1 MARRISFVVV
11 LLALACGSPPP
22 AKKVTKGA
30 PPAPAG
36 PTPDDRFTQA
46 VEAFYGEYMDR
57 YPTHGVELGLHQ
69 YDGKLPDV
77 TAQGIAARVEWLKAA
92 LSTFDGFDPGQ
103 LTELRAMERE
113 ALLARIRGQLFDL
126 EVRKRPF
133 TDPMYYPDYLELT
146 PYITRDYAPLAD
158 RARAIIAMCGAAQ
171 GFLSAA
177 EANLGEAM
185 PRTWIDT
192 ALLQV
197 DGLIEFA
204 SEDVASAM
212 TSLEDADLAAQVSEG
227 LLACSGALTGYKQF
241 LTKRK
246 PKATNDFALGEA
258 QFLQMLAEKEGVSVE
273 LARLE
278 QIGKDD
284 LERNLGELEL
294 AARKLHP
301 RKAITAILA
310 DVARDKPETAKILDE
325 ATAQATAMRQLI
337 VDKDL
342 VSIPTDD
349 VAEVRASPPFMRWN
363 FAFLSSPG
371 NFETKPLPAFYY
383 ISPPDPKW
391 PKKEQRDYV
400 PSRYDLLFTTVH
412 EVWPGHFLQGLH
424 ERNSESRVLKTFCS
438 YAMSEGWAHYAEQMM
453 LEQGAGGAD
462 PRAHIGQLLN
472 ALLRNARFVA
482 AIGMHTRG
490 MKLEEAITLFQKRGM
505 QDKATSRQQAVRGTF
520 DPGYLN
526 YTLGKLMILKLR
538 DDLKAKQ
545 GDAFSLKA
553 FHDKFLSYGC
563 APIPSIRRAMLG
575 ADAGPPL

>member
-1 MARRISFVVV
+1 MVRRLLFAAAF
-11 LLALACGSPPP
+11 LALACGSPPP
-22 AKKVTKGA
+22 AQKATKA
-30 PPAPAG
+30 PPPPVA
-36 PTPDDRFTQA
+36 PTPDERFTQA
-46 VEAFYGEYMDR
+46 ADAFYAAYMDR
-57 YPTHGVELGLHQ
+57 DPTQAVSLGLHQ
-69 YDGKLPDV
+69 HDGKLPDV
-77 TAQGIAARVEWLKAA
+77 TAQGIAAQVEWLKGAA
-92 LSTFDGFDPGQ
+92 ATFDGFDPGT
-103 LTELRAMERE
+103 LTELRAIERDT
-113 ALLARIRGQLFDL
+113 LLARIRGDLFDL
-126 EVRKRPF
+126 DVRKRPF
-133 TDPMYYPDYLELT
+133 SDPMFYPEFLELT

-158 RARAIIAMCGAAQ
+158 RARAVIALCGAAQ

-177 EANLGEAM
+177 EANLPEAM
-185 PRTWIDT
+185 PRTWVET

-197 DGLIEFA
+197 DGMIDFA

-227 LLACSGALTGYKQF
+227 LLACSGALTGFKQF
-241 LTKRK
+241 LTQRK
-246 PKATNDFALGEA
+246 AKANDAFAIGEA
-258 QFLQMLAEKEGVSVE
+258 QFLQMLAEKEGISIE
-273 LARLE
+273 LDRLE
-278 QIGKDD
+278 QIAKED
-284 LERNLGELEL
+284 LEHNLGEMEL

-301 RKAITAILA
+301 RKSIAAILA

-325 ATAQATAMRQLI
+325 ATAQVAAMRQLV

-349 VAEVRASPPFMRWN
+349 VAEVRVTPPFMRWN
-363 FAFLSSPG
+363 FAFMSSPG
-371 NFETKPLPAFYY
+371 HFETKPLPSFYY

-424 ERNSESRVLKTFCS
+424 ERQTESRVLKSFCS
-438 YAMSEGWAHYAEQMM
+438 YSMVEGWAHYVEQMM
-453 LEQGAGGAD
+453 LEEGAGGAD
-462 PRAHIGQLLN
+462 PRAHVGQLLN
-472 ALLRNARFVA
+472 ALLRNARFVS
-482 AIGMHTRG
+482 AIGLHTRG
-490 MKLEEAITLFQKRGM
+490 MKLEESMALLQNRGM
-505 QDKATSRQQAVRGTF
+505 QDKASAGQQAVRGTF

-538 DDLKAKQ
+538 ADLKAKQ
-545 GDAFSLKA
+545 GDAFTLKA